1 MAERNLVLVV
11 DDDPVVVHLIESMLA
26 RASFHVASVQSGSE
40 ALTMLH
46 EHPDQVALVF
56 VDLAM
61 PGISGFDLA
70 REMKATPATSGIP
83 LVAVTAN
90 FGPELGEEVSAS
102 GIEEVIEKPFRGE
115 QLVDVLRRHGVQV
128 E

>member
-11 DDDPVVVHLIESMLA
+11 DDDPVVVHLIEKILE
-26 RASFHVASVQSGSE
+26 RASFRVASVPAGTA
-40 ALTMLH
+40 ALNLLR
-46 EHPDQVALVF
+46 EHPDEVALVF

-61 PGISGFDLA
+61 PGITGVELA
-70 REMKATPATSGIP
+70 REMKATPALTDIP

-90 FGPELGEEVSAS
+90 FGPELYDELVAA
-102 GIEEVIEKPFRGE
+102 GIEEVIEKPFRSE
-115 QLVDVLRRHGVQV
+115 QLIDVLQRHGVQV